1 MEQPQPPPQPAT
13 TYPGYFYDI
22 KRLVAK
28 YMRSG
33 SPFSYKDFKM
43 LWKEMRF
50 SYIHHAKPMDMEYGE
65 YMQRLYSS
73 TLGFL
78 YSPQPLLVLVGT
90 LYTLYTLYNTQL
102 KKPRTPIRIS
112 KDTWQYLHRLYLEIK
127 NQRIWEA
134 YHVFRKLRQDQSFC
148 FTAYAPVGPRS
159 TPTTNLHMLTELPP
173 HLQQADTLRN
183 VLDVSAI
190 DKIARLNAPKAPL
203 KHKKLSTQDELN
215 VADAHLGSDL
225 KAMLS
230 EIERAYQT
238 SDRGSAATA
247 AAFAFRP
254 PATAHSRPT
263 PAPPPP
269 ALAAPPPLLAVN
281 GRPDA
286 AREAAKRK
294 AHFEQKFATQ
304 ESANKR
310 PRIEPT
316 NVGTEAGFLRLQLT
330 HDQADDASS
339 DDEELRRSAQAM
351 EELLNGH
358 DAFSNLRDD
367 NEENA

>member
-1 MEQPQPPPQPAT
+1 
-13 TYPGYFYDI
+13 
-22 KRLVAK
+22 
-28 YMRSG
+28 
-33 SPFSYKDFKM
+33 
-43 LWKEMRF
+43 
-50 SYIHHAKPMDMEYGE
+50 
-65 YMQRLYSS
+65 
-73 TLGFL
+73 
-78 YSPQPLLVLVGT
+78 
-90 LYTLYTLYNTQL
+90 
-102 KKPRTPIRIS
+102 
-112 KDTWQYLHRLYLEIK
+112 
-127 NQRIWEA
+127 
-134 YHVFRKLRQDQSFC
+134 
-148 FTAYAPVGPRS
+148 
-159 TPTTNLHMLTELPP
+159 
-173 HLQQADTLRN
+173 
-183 VLDVSAI
+183 
-190 DKIARLNAPKAPL
+190 
-203 KHKKLSTQDELN
+203 

-263 PAPPPP
+263 PAPP

-286 AREAAKRK
+286 AREVRAHCTHHDRCLVLTSSRAQAAKRK

-330 HDQADDASS
+330 HDQQADDASS
-339 DDEELRRSAQAM
+339 DDEELRRSGM
-351 EELLNGH
+351 YTCFPVLPP
-358 DAFSNLRDD
+358 RCC
-367 NEENA
+367 